1 MPTLYLIRGVPGSGK
16 STFAQQMKRNG
27 MVSQVFEADQ
37 YFIDKEGNYQ
47 FDVTRLGAAHGWCQ
61 DRAEMYLL
69 NGQDVAVSNTS
80 TTEKE
85 VEMYR
90 KITENA
96 GASFVSIVMENRHG
110 GENVH
115 NVPADKVQQM
125 KNRFSIKL

>member
-90 KITENA
+90 KIAENA